1 MLQTYLPE
9 VINEKQT
16 QEIVENTIDQLGIT
30 SIKEMGKVMGAI
42 KKNHG
47 DNIDL
52 SQYKDKVVLLVNT
65 ASKCGF
71 TPQYAGLQKLYD
83 RYKADGFVVLG
94 VPSNDFNQELGNDAD
109 VKDFC
114 EIRYGVNF
122 PLTSIQKIKGD
133 GAHPL
138 YKWISGNTSVI
149 GQPRW
154 NFHKYLIS
162 KEGQV
167 LNWFSSMT
175 SPTSDGLLKQVE
187 QALYN

>member
-1 MLQTYLPE
+1 MTMFFSTKS
-9 VINEKQT
+9 ISSEKSFHDFSI
-16 QEIVENTIDQLGIT
+16 ESISGKDIVLAD
-30 SIKEMGKVMGAI
+30 
-42 KKNHG
+42 
-47 DNIDL
+47 
-52 SQYKDKVVLLVNT
+52 YKDKVVLLVNT
-65 ASKCGF
+65 ASQCGF
-71 TPQYAGLQKLYD
+71 TPQYAGLQKIYD
-83 RYKADGFVVLG
+83 RYKDDGFVVLG
-94 VPSNDFNQELGNDAD
+94 VPSDDFNQELSNDED
-109 VKDFC
+109 VKKFC

-133 GAHPL
+133 SAHPL

-162 KEGQV
+162 KEGQI

-175 SPTSDGLLKQVE
+175 SPTSEGLLKQVE

>member
-1 MLQTYLPE
+1 MSMSTEFYNFQFE
-9 VINEKQT
+9 
-16 QEIVENTIDQLGIT
+16 
-30 SIKEMGKVMGAI
+30 SIEGNKMPL
-42 KKNHG
+42 KNFRG
-47 DNIDL
+47 
-52 SQYKDKVVLLVNT
+52 KVVLLVNT
-65 ASKCGF
+65 ASMCGL
-71 TPQYAGLQKLYD
+71 TKQYAGLQELHEEYQDKGL
-83 RYKADGFVVLG
+83 VVLG
-94 VPSNDFNQELGNDAD
+94 VPSDDFNQELSSDDD
-109 VKDFC
+109 VKKFC